1 MVIGD
6 RLKERISAA
15 GFTHAELARRV
26 GVKQPTITRLIS
38 GEQGGSKHL
47 HQIAAILQTTPA
59 YLTGEADDPGV
70 GFVPA
75 PSPEAIAVELGLVP
89 VRELDLSLGMG
100 ATYLDVPVTEQIRH
114 FDQNW
119 LRQYTH
125 ASPEHLI
132 FAQGVGDSMFPTLQ
146 DSDLLLIDCSQK
158 VLNISDKIWAASYA
172 GCGLVKRLRQIP
184 NGVAMI
190 SDNPLVPD
198 ATAFDGELFLLGR
211 VVAVIRKV

>member
-6 RLKERISAA
+6 RLRERISAA

-26 GVKQPTITRLIS
+26 GVKQPTITRLIT

-59 YLTGEADDPGV
+59 YLTGEADDPSD
-70 GFVPA
+70 GFVPV
-75 PSPEAIAVELGLVP
+75 PSVLDVAAELGMVP

-114 FDQNW
+114 FDRNW
-119 LRQYTH
+119 LRTYTH
-125 ASPEHLI
+125 AAPEDLI
-132 FAQGVGDSMFPTLQ
+132 FAQGVGDSMHPTLF

-158 VLNISDKIWAASYA
+158 TLNVSDKIWAAAYA
-172 GCGLVKRLRQIP
+172 GCGLVKRLRQTP
-184 NGVAMI
+184 SGVAMI
-190 SDNPLVPD
+190 SDNPHVPI
-198 ATAFDGELFLLGR
+198 ATAYDGELFLLGR
-211 VVAVIRKV
+211 VVAVIRKI